1 MSEDVPDIPVDVCEL
16 EDGFSDEDISMEIE
30 EIDSDG
36 SSWDSGDDSIQTI
49 QSKWDKACI
58 TSDLNTDVE
67 MQENPVR
74 ECKRPRRL
82 RESSSSL
89 SEEEDDPEHL
99 RRPPPLPLKIARPRE
114 EPTYTELSTVT
125 CLSDMEAE
133 GPLHHTDQQQTCLTE
148 IPRRPQTCLTEIPWR
163 PQTRLPQTHQL
174 IPATCTAVERLILE
188 QQGELHLKVDHI
200 MALLQQL
207 LQNRDV
213 ERGEEQR
220 REYDQKIPLTSAQD
234 LDDFDELLD
243 SDSNFKKY
251 MWQLEACVCTLSTF
265 MVVLVRGLCVC
276 LYIVYVH
283 GRFS

>member
-1 MSEDVPDIPVDVCEL
+1 MYLIVVFEDNNQTSPVAKEWFSGGLAWWPPYKDQFQILRAVQKRVMPDPAKGWRQFRAHVLYE
-16 EDGFSDEDISMEIE
+16 S
-30 EIDSDG
+30 
-36 SSWDSGDDSIQTI
+36 DSIQTI

-74 ECKRPRRL
+74 EHKRPRRL
-82 RESSSSL
+82 RESSL

-163 PQTRLPQTHQL
+163 PQTCLPQTHQL
-174 IPATCTAVERLILE
+174 IPATCTDLQVGCHWWNHCKKDGLEDMPKSVLKPTCHTTKLVWER
-188 QQGELHLKVDHI
+188 K
-200 MALLQQL
+200 
-207 LQNRDV
+207 
-213 ERGEEQR
+213 
-220 REYDQKIPLTSAQD
+220 
-234 LDDFDELLD
+234 
-243 SDSNFKKY
+243 
-251 MWQLEACVCTLSTF
+251 
-265 MVVLVRGLCVC
+265 
-276 LYIVYVH
+276 
-283 GRFS
+283 